1 MSIAVLA
8 FLLFPFPWNT
18 FFHPFTFIM
27 YASLVLMWISL
38 NGSFLKIWFYTLCF
52 LFVALSPLSFK
63 VILKKI
69 KSLLIGLYS
78 LPFCFLFSGYFC
90 SSLLLV
96 FFCCA
101 LMILFCGM
109 LVFLS
114 CWFLCVSYCYLF
126 INFWIC
132 WVFVAV
138 HELSPV
144 VTRGGSSL
152 VAVLRPLFAVT
163 SLVAELGLYSMRI

>member
-1 MSIAVLA
+1 MLINIIYYFIVRPFYHYIRPFYVSCYRVLFYRLVCPIYECCCPSFLIISISMR
-8 FLLFPFPWNT
+8 NT

-38 NGSFLKIWFYTLCF
+38 NGSFLKIKFYTLCF

-96 FFCCA
+96 FFCLCFDDF
-101 LMILFCGM
+101 ILWYACVPFL
-109 LVFLS
+109 LVFMCIL
-114 CWFLCVSYCYLF
+114 LLF
-126 INFWIC
+126 I
-132 WVFVAV
+132 
-138 HELSPV
+138 
-144 VTRGGSSL
+144 
-152 VAVLRPLFAVT
+152 
-163 SLVAELGLYSMRI
+163 Y